1 MCFYLNG
8 EYIPNGMRLR
18 CFRVRQCWF
27 SMKILIFVILK
38 SCNRTI
44 TICIYLHGCRKR
56 IYINTLVVVLSMDQG
71 NNSWEWHYTVCVVIL
86 EIGLCCLTPLS
97 TIFQLYRGGQFYSWR
112 KPEFPKKTTDQ
123 PQITD
128 KLYPIMLYQVHLAI
142 GGIRTHN
149 VSGDRHWL
157 HM

>member
-1 MCFYLNG
+1 VCFYLNG

-18 CFRVRQCWF
+18 CFRVEQCWF

-44 TICIYLHGCRKR
+44 TICIYLHCCRKR
-56 IYINTLVVVLSMDQG
+56 IYINTLVVVLSMGQW
-71 NNSWEWHYTVCVVIL
+71 NNSWEWHYSMCSNSRDRVMLFNATFNNISA
-86 EIGLCCLTPLS
+86 I
-97 TIFQLYRGGQFYSWR
+97 SWR
-112 KPEFPKKTTDQ
+112 SVLLVKETGVPGENHRPAKV
-123 PQITD
+123 TD